1 MTDIDSTGYARY
13 VGMGESQLPG
23 LVERTSNGGD
33 DTGVIQEHARLC
45 APREILRETQEV
57 IVDAGGGVVG
67 DPAASAS
74 AGGAEG
80 ALSHG
85 EADAGGATTH
95 GEATAAPSQ
104 MGAAAAAAANDD
116 DYDNG
121 PAAATSSSSGSG
133 GIILAAGGGGAFT
146 ALAAPECVDV
156 VSSVQVA
163 QSGGLRDESEEA
175 SMAVHNTRVQV
186 EGGGEGAERMGGAG
200 EIRVDVGALNDAS
213 SPRVGDDAGAG
224 LGLIAAE
231 PGAVGGVE
239 PGAV

>member
-1 MTDIDSTGYARY
+1 
-13 VGMGESQLPG
+13 MGESQLPG

-45 APREILRETQEV
+45 ASREILRETQEV
-57 IVDAGGGVVG
+57 IVDAGGVVLG
-67 DPAASAS
+67 APSAIAS
-74 AGGAEG
+74 AGGADG

-95 GEATAAPSQ
+95 GEANAAPSQ
-104 MGAAAAAAANDD
+104 MGAAAAAAAANDD

-121 PAAATSSSSGSG
+121 PAAATASSSSGSG

-163 QSGGLRDESEEA
+163 ESGGLRDESEA
-175 SMAVHNTRVQV
+175 AAMAAHNTRVQV
-186 EGGGEGAERMGGAG
+186 EGGGGGQ
-200 EIRVDVGALNDAS
+200 R
-213 SPRVGDDAGAG
+213 
-224 LGLIAAE
+224 
-231 PGAVGGVE
+231 
-239 PGAV
+239 